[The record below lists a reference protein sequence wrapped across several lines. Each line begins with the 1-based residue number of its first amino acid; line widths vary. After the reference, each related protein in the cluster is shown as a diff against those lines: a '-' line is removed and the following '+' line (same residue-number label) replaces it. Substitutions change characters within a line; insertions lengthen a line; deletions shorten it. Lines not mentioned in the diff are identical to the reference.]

1 MIVDFKNKATEE
13 IFNGINSKISR
24 KLLPIELHNKARSK
38 LDILNYSED
47 LNDLK
52 IPPSNFLEKLK
63 GDRKYQHSIRINL
76 QFRICFNWN
85 KNKAENVEITDYH

>member
-63 GDRKYQHSIRINL
+63 GDRKNQHSIRINL